1 MDEVLALDPAQCKMD
16 KRKLR
21 FDRCKNAA
29 KLEALKKIAERKEK
43 AKTAGKTDSKKKAYN
58 ADAAPI
64 KKKKPA
70 ADLGKE
76 LEGKPKVRY
85 LVSC

>member
-43 AKTAGKTDSKKKAYN
+43 AKTTSSKDPKKAYN

-76 LEGKPKVRY
+76 LEGKPKVSSF
-85 LVSC
+85 VSY